1 MRQQVFFPLRA
12 VLALLLITGVVLLAA
27 PRAAHAQT
35 TAPQVTGVAFK
46 YRLQNEDTTYGPVQ
60 THDGASSATYL
71 KVGDQIHVEVTF
83 SENITVWNR
92 STNYSPLLLKFDKSP
107 GSTGGIISIRA
118 VHPDPWSSFDGNPAT
133 FTYTVV
139 SGDEDLSGIELHV
152 APAGPD
158 TNPNA
163 YGIFASFFNHRY
175 TVRRNGIQSSSS
187 PRRDL
192 DWASASQTLAD
203 GASLKRLYIDNTAPT
218 LATEETLRITPPAR
232 AGKSL
237 WHTVRRTGPTDGDY
251 TLQSDENVGKE
262 VRYYKQDDT
271 IAFHLKFSEPVVAT
285 EGTKPKLWLS
295 FDDWQDTGTG
305 AEVVYPS
312 TPPEGTFFATLG
324 SGSGD
329 GNSDTLTFD
338 YTVQAGDDAFDL
350 GVFPNEGGL
359 RLNAT
364 GSIKDVSRYH
374 DLDLEP
380 SLLEKFQ
387 AYYGWTSD
395 TNSSPPNYAADY
407 KGTDFL
413 IDTFRASVR
422 ITEVITDETHDAQ
435 RRRIAPVNFEDTP
448 GDRPGS
454 GEGIAPG
461 SEVKETA
468 AQAGAFTVEI
478 RFFNYGVGDG
488 DGVIADDAQGFEAS
502 DIVLTGANV
511 PASEWLVSAPVLI
524 GLDHRHP
531 GYYDDGVSD
540 ANLNVA
546 QNSAAFMVYQVTL
559 TPPDGVEGE
568 VSIQVPENATEDIAG
583 NFSMASNR
591 LFVPV
596 DTRPPVVTKPPA
608 FAPKPADEIYTVGD
622 EVEVLVTFD
631 EDGVTYE
638 GDNPPYVTI
647 YLGERTV
654 ENARHATWQ
663 RGREVDGNSTVV
675 PFVYPIQG
683 GDIAFS
689 VSVDASGVAVP
700 RGTTVTSR
708 DGIKP
713 IVGTAPPAVA
723 PGTRLTRLPTET
735 DGTVGFVDTPTG
747 EVSPETRQEI
757 PVNPVVFLP
766 EESVAKAAASAV
778 PRSPIVFNELGNG
791 SGDANDW
798 LELRNVTG
806 STVSLKDW
814 ELSVVVDDEKRDTSL
829 IVFPDASV
837 PANGL
842 LLITHSEPTAEGNV
856 LAGGDN
862 VATAEVEHEGASHKY
877 LVHAGLALPD
887 DGKFLLI
894 LRNAKEKLGL
904 NEAFVD
910 VAGGGG
916 SGTDAFIRDETDD
929 YDTYVWPLQV
939 LDAPG
944 GDTEEAL
951 GSGKVWRR
959 AKADSVGYH
968 KDAWAEAAFTGLG
981 YDRQVTKSAATAGTP
996 GYPNSAVKETAST
1009 PKGSVTISEIMFDSA
1024 GGTLPQWIELYNAS
1038 KTEVLNLNRWKLE
1051 IQNVDSA
1058 DLVGRPIVTL
1068 TLQEKLIQPNQT
1080 LLIVSGDAR
1089 ASSASVLPADRVYN
1103 LFALHQKNLRIKKP
1117 HDTFLSAEGFY
1128 LKLTDKNG
1136 ILVDEVGNTDGN
1148 RRTKDTPAWPLAMS
1162 AEEGVRSSL
1171 IRRYTDGTS
1180 EAKDG
1185 TEKATWVLAAN
1196 VKKVVAGELHWGAAE
1211 DIGTPGHRRG
1221 GALPVELSSF
1231 SVTRNEEGAVVLT
1244 WTTASE
1250 VDNAGFNLRRSEK
1263 RDSGYTLLNPVL
1275 IAGAGTTGE
1284 RQTYTF
1290 TDTTAKPG
1298 VEYYYQI
1305 EEVSFG
1311 GKSVTL
1317 ATRMLRGPVSAANRM
1332 LTTFGAV
1339 KKREE

>member
-1 MRQQVFFPLRA
+1 MRQQVFFALRA
-12 VLALLLITGVVLLAA
+12 VLALLLITGVALLAA

-35 TAPQVTGVAFK
+35 PTVTGVAFK
-46 YRLQNEDTTYGPVQ
+46 YKLRTGTNPTTYGPVQ

-83 SENITVWNR
+83 SVNVDVYKRPLPNTSAE
-92 STNYSPLLLKFDKSP
+92 LLLKFD
-107 GSTGGIISIRA
+107 GTGGIRSFE
-118 VHPDPWSSFDGNPAT
+118 VDHMGSPDGYVRNKRSAT
-133 FTYTVV
+133 FTYTVQM
-139 SGDEDLSGIELHV
+139 GDNDPSGIELHV
-152 APAGPD
+152 APAGS
-158 TNPNA
+158 
-163 YGIFASFFNHRY
+163 YGTSASFFEHSS
-175 TVRRNGIQSSSS
+175 VRSNGIVRSGSNTG
-187 PRRDL
+187 L
-192 DWASASQTLAD
+192 NWASASQTLAD

-251 TLQSDENVGKE
+251 TLQSDENVGKK

-271 IAFHLKFSEPVVAT
+271 IAFHLKFSEPVVVTA
-285 EGTKPKLWLS
+285 GTKPKLWLS

-312 TPPEGTFFATLG
+312 TPPEGTFFAILG
-324 SGSGD
+324 SGSSD
-329 GNSDTLTFD
+329 GSSDTLTFD

-395 TNSSPPNYAADY
+395 TNSSPPNYAVDY

-468 AQAGAFTVEI
+468 VQAGAFTVEI

-540 ANLNVA
+540 ANLNVV

-568 VSIQVPENATEDIAG
+568 VSIQVQENATEDIAG
-583 NFSMASNR
+583 NFSMASNK
-591 LFVPV
+591 LSVPV

-689 VSVDASGVAVP
+689 VSLDASGVAVP

-713 IVGTAPPAVA
+713 IVGTAPPPVA

-735 DGTVGFVDTPTG
+735 DGTVGFGDTPTG
-747 EVSPETRQEI
+747 DVSTETRQEI

-806 STVSLKDW
+806 SAVSLKDW
-814 ELSVVVDDEKRDTSL
+814 ELSVVADGEKRDTSL

-842 LLITHSEPTAEGNV
+842 LLITRSEPTAEGNV

-877 LVHAGLALPD
+877 LVHAGLSLPD

-904 NEAFVD
+904 SEAFVD

-968 KDAWAEAAFTGLG
+968 KDAWTEAAFTGLG

-996 GYPNSAVKETAST
+996 GYPNDALKETVST

-1128 LKLTDKNG
+1128 LKLTDRNG

-1180 EAKDG
+1180 AAKDG
-1185 TEKATWVLAAN
+1185 TEKGTWVLAAN
-1196 VKKVVAGELHWGAAE
+1196 VKKVVAGTLHWGAAE

-1231 SVTRNEEGAVVLT
+1231 SVTRTEEGTVVLT
-1244 WTTASE
+1244 WATASE
-1250 VDNAGFNLRRSEK
+1250 VDNAGFNLQRSEK
-1263 RDSGYTLLNPVL
+1263 RDSGFTLLNPVL

>member
-35 TAPQVTGVAFK
+35 NPEVTGVAFK
-46 YRLQNEDTTYGPVQ
+46 YRLQNEDTTYGQVQ

-285 EGTKPKLWLS
+285 AGTKPKLWLS

-329 GNSDTLTFD
+329 GSSDTLTFD

-468 AQAGAFTVEI
+468 VQAGAFTVEI

-511 PASEWLVSAPVLI
+511 PASEWVVSAPVLI

-546 QNSAAFMVYQVTL
+546 QDSAAFMVYQVTL

-591 LFVPV
+591 LSVPV

-735 DGTVGFVDTPTG
+735 DGTVGFGDPPTG
-747 EVSPETRQEI
+747 EVSTETRQEI

-766 EESVAKAAASAV
+766 EESVAKAAASV
-778 PRSPIVFNELGNG
+778 C
-791 SGDANDW
+791 
-798 LELRNVTG
+798 
-806 STVSLKDW
+806 
-814 ELSVVVDDEKRDTSL
+814 
-829 IVFPDASV
+829 
-837 PANGL
+837 
-842 LLITHSEPTAEGNV
+842 
-856 LAGGDN
+856 
-862 VATAEVEHEGASHKY
+862 
-877 LVHAGLALPD
+877 
-887 DGKFLLI
+887 
-894 LRNAKEKLGL
+894 
-904 NEAFVD
+904 
-910 VAGGGG
+910 
-916 SGTDAFIRDETDD
+916 
-929 YDTYVWPLQV
+929 
-939 LDAPG
+939 
-944 GDTEEAL
+944 
-951 GSGKVWRR
+951 
-959 AKADSVGYH
+959 
-968 KDAWAEAAFTGLG
+968 AAFADNFQRT
-981 YDRQVTKSAATAGTP
+981 RQWQRRCKRLVGTP
-996 GYPNSAVKETAST
+996 QCHGLYR
-1009 PKGSVTISEIMFDSA
+1009 I
-1024 GGTLPQWIELYNAS
+1024 PQRL
-1038 KTEVLNLNRWKLE
+1038 
-1051 IQNVDSA
+1051 
-1058 DLVGRPIVTL
+1058 
-1068 TLQEKLIQPNQT
+1068 
-1080 LLIVSGDAR
+1080 
-1089 ASSASVLPADRVYN
+1089 
-1103 LFALHQKNLRIKKP
+1103 
-1117 HDTFLSAEGFY
+1117 
-1128 LKLTDKNG
+1128 
-1136 ILVDEVGNTDGN
+1136 
-1148 RRTKDTPAWPLAMS
+1148 
-1162 AEEGVRSSL
+1162 
-1171 IRRYTDGTS
+1171 
-1180 EAKDG
+1180 
-1185 TEKATWVLAAN
+1185 
-1196 VKKVVAGELHWGAAE
+1196 
-1211 DIGTPGHRRG
+1211 
-1221 GALPVELSSF
+1221 GALC
-1231 SVTRNEEGAVVLT
+1231 
-1244 WTTASE
+1244 
-1250 VDNAGFNLRRSEK
+1250 RR
-1263 RDSGYTLLNPVL
+1263 RW
-1275 IAGAGTTGE
+1275 
-1284 RQTYTF
+1284 
-1290 TDTTAKPG
+1290 
-1298 VEYYYQI
+1298 
-1305 EEVSFG
+1305 
-1311 GKSVTL
+1311 
-1317 ATRMLRGPVSAANRM
+1317 
-1332 LTTFGAV
+1332 
-1339 KKREE
+1339 

>member
-1 MRQQVFFPLRA
+1 MRQQVFFPLRT
-12 VLALLLITGVVLLAA
+12 VLALLLITGVALLAA

-35 TAPQVTGVAFK
+35 TVPQVTGVAFK
-46 YRLQNEDTTYGPVQ
+46 YKLRTGTDPLTYGPVQ
-60 THDGASSATYL
+60 THDGSSSATYL

-83 SENITVWNR
+83 SVNVDVYKRPLPNTSAE
-92 STNYSPLLLKFDKSP
+92 LLLKFD
-107 GSTGGIISIRA
+107 GTGGIRSFE
-118 VHPDPWSSFDGNPAT
+118 VDPMGSPDGYVRNKRSAT
-133 FTYTVV
+133 FTYTVQM
-139 SGDEDLSGIELHV
+139 GDNDSSGIELHV
-152 APAGPD
+152 APAGS
-158 TNPNA
+158 
-163 YGIFASFFNHRY
+163 YGNSASFFDHSS
-175 TVRRNGIQSSSS
+175 VRSNGIVRSGSVTN
-187 PRRDL
+187 L
-192 DWASASQTLAD
+192 NWASASQTLAD

-285 EGTKPKLWLS
+285 AGTKPKLWLS

-305 AEVVYPS
+305 AEVVDPS

-329 GNSDTLTFD
+329 GSSDTLTFD

-374 DLDLEP
+374 NLDLAP
-380 SLLEKFQ
+380 SLLEQFQ
-387 AYYGWTSD
+387 TYYGWTSD
-395 TNSSPPNYAADY
+395 TSSSPPNYAADY

-468 AQAGAFTVEI
+468 VQAGAFTVEI

-488 DGVIADDAQGFEAS
+488 DGVIADDPQGFEAS

-511 PASEWLVSAPVLI
+511 PASEWVVSAPVLI

-546 QNSAAFMVYQVTL
+546 QNSAAFIVYQVTL

-683 GDIAFS
+683 SDIAFS

-735 DGTVGFVDTPTG
+735 DGTVGFGDTPTG

-766 EESVAKAAASAV
+766 EESVPKAAASVV

-806 STVSLKDW
+806 SAVSLKDW
-814 ELSVVVDDEKRDTSL
+814 ELSVVADGEKRDTSL

-842 LLITHSEPTAEGNV
+842 LLITNSEPTAEGNV

-1128 LKLTDKNG
+1128 LKLTDRNG

-1162 AEEGVRSSL
+1162 QEEGVRSSL
-1171 IRRYTDGTS
+1171 IRRYIDGTS
-1180 EAKDG
+1180 AAKDG
-1185 TEKATWVLAAN
+1185 TQKGTWVLAAN

-1263 RDSGYTLLNPVL
+1263 RDSGYTLLNPML

-1290 TDTTAKPG
+1290 TDTTTKPG